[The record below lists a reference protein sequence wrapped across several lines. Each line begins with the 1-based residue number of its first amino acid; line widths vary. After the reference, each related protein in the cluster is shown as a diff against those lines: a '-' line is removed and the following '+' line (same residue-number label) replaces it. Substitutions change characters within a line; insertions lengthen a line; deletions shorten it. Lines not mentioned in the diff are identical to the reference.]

1 MTDSSSSIPRAQL
14 WIDGPRPSSAQKT
27 FNVVNADAEIVTCAS
42 SASSEDAEAA
52 VLAADKA
59 QPAWEA
65 LPPRMRRQVFVKA
78 AELVDKPEYRGRIIT
93 TIREEISSGE
103 YFAQADVAVAQ
114 TILLDAAA
122 MTTQLQG
129 ETTTSDLLPGA
140 TVLTERRA
148 FGTVLAIAP
157 FNAPIGLA
165 VRAVASALAC
175 GNAVVLK
182 SSEQC
187 PRCAQIVVNV
197 LYEAGLPAG
206 LLSLVHV
213 AREDAPRIVSELIAH
228 KRVRHINFTG
238 STRVG
243 EAIAAKAAQFLKP
256 CVLEL
261 GGKAAAVVLN
271 DCNVEA
277 AARGVIF
284 GATFHSGQVCVSTER
299 VIVQREISRAFSKA
313 LVDVARELHAGN
325 SPTSE
330 LSPLVDAR
338 SAERVL
344 SLITDAESRGA
355 SVLVGDVTRQGA
367 VLQPHILLGV
377 EPGWPIWE
385 EETFGPVFG
394 LKIVDTEEEAV
405 DLANESPY
413 TLSGAV
419 WTRDM
424 DKGLKM
430 ARRIRASH
438 VLVNSFTAA
447 FEPGLGVHGL
457 GGATGYGRFDVEN
470 FTQRRTVV
478 LASP

>member
-1 MTDSSSSIPRAQL
+1 MADSSSSAPRAQL
-14 WIDGPRPSSAQKT
+14 WINGPRPSSTQKT
-27 FNVVNADAEIVTCAS
+27 FNVVNAAFEIVTRAS
-42 SASSEDAEAA
+42 SASSEDANAA

-59 QPAWEA
+59 QPAWES
-65 LPPRMRRQVFVKA
+65 LPLRTRRQVFVRA
-78 AELVDKPEYRGRIIT
+78 AELVSTAEYRGRIVAT
-93 TIREEISSGE
+93 LREEISSGE
-103 YFAQADVAVAQ
+103 FFAEADVAVAQ
-114 TILLDAAA
+114 ATLLDAAA
-122 MTTQLQG
+122 MTTQLRG

-140 TVLTERRA
+140 TVLVERRP

-157 FNAPIGLA
+157 FNAPVGLA
-165 VRAVASALAC
+165 MRAVATALAC

-182 SSEQC
+182 SSDQC
-187 PRCAQIVVNV
+187 PRCAQMVVN
-197 LYEAGLPAG
+197 LFYEAGLPPG
-206 LLSLVHV
+206 LLSLIHV
-213 AREDAPRIVSELIAH
+213 AKEDAPQIVSELIAH
-228 KRVRHINFTG
+228 KRIRHINFTG
-238 STRVG
+238 STPVG
-243 EAIAAKAAQFLKP
+243 EIIAAKAAQFLKP

-277 AARGVIF
+277 AARGIIF

-299 VIVQREISRAFSKA
+299 VIVQRAISSAFSKA
-313 LVDVARELHAGN
+313 LIDIARELHAGD

-330 LSPLVDAR
+330 LSPLVTAT

-344 SLITDAESRGA
+344 SLITDAKSRGA

-394 LKIVDTEEEAV
+394 LKVVDTEEEAV
-405 DLANESPY
+405 ELANESPY

-424 DKGLKM
+424 DKGLRL

-438 VLVNSFTAA
+438 VLVNSFTTA
-447 FEPGLGVHGL
+447 FEPALGVHGL

-478 LASP
+478 LVSP